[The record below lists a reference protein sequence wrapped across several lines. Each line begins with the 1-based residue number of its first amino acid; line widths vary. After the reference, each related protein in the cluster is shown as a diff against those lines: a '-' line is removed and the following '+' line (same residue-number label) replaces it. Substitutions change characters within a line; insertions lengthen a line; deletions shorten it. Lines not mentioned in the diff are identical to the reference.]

1 MADKAAAQPGPRLEP
16 SEDAQL
22 TERHTA
28 SETLVQGGFLEV
40 RRDTVRLP
48 DGGHATR
55 EYIAHPGAV
64 AVVPLLDD
72 GRVVMVRQHRYPIA
86 QLLLEFPAGK
96 LDAGE
101 NTLDCAVRELAEE
114 TGYTAREWAFGCEI
128 HNAAAYSTESI
139 WIWFARGLQPGA
151 QRLDAGEFVRVEMFS
166 ETELDQL
173 AAANRLPDVKTRVG
187 LHQWHRWLAG
197 AWPLHWHSV
206 QAARAWAAVQGHRP
220 IEPRPAG

>member
-1 MADKAAAQPGPRLEP
+1 MSAA
-16 SEDAQL
+16 EDAAGPPDAERDAHL
-22 TERHTA
+22 VERHVG
-28 SETLVQGGFLEV
+28 SETLVSGGFLEL
-40 RRDTVRLP
+40 RRDTVCLP
-48 DGGHATR
+48 DGALATR

-64 AVVPLLDD
+64 AVVPILDD

-151 QRLDAGEFVRVEMFS
+151 QRLDAGEFVQVHTCS
-166 ETELDQL
+166 EAELDAL

-187 LHQWHRWLAG
+187 LHQLQRWLAG
-197 AWPLHWHSV
+197 AWPLHWQGV
-206 QAARAWAAVQGHRP
+206 QAARGWAATQGHRP